1 MTMSKTGAQVIV
13 DRLLCEGVQFAF
25 GLCGHGNIGLL
36 DALYDA
42 RDTIQTVSVHHEQA
56 AGHMADAYWRVLHRP
71 AVTFTSCGPGSANLP
86 VAIASAMMDS
96 SALLAITGNVPSV
109 RVQPGRVPGDV
120 PASSGRLPVRAA
132 THT

>member
-1 MTMSKTGAQVIV
+1 MMMSKTGAQVIV

-56 AGHMADAYWRVLHRP
+56 AGHMR
-71 AVTFTSCGPGSANLP
+71 SATD
-86 VAIASAMMDS
+86 VAW
-96 SALLAITGNVPSV
+96 
-109 RVQPGRVPGDV
+109 
-120 PASSGRLPVRAA
+120 SG
-132 THT
+132 